1 VGEKMYL
8 LDTNVLMRYPSVLN
22 AFEGEIVIS
31 IRVLE
36 ELDGLKKNLNPEV
49 AYEARRASHKIFE
62 QGNKIIF
69 ELKRNDRLSTDDDLI
84 RLAKKN
90 KYTLISNDL
99 NVIIKCNAKKVKCQ
113 RYDKVQTDYTGVKY
127 INLELDDNLYNEEL
141 EKLFEDKTPPFPMRE
156 NEFIIVKDQSQN
168 PVCDFIFQKGELKQL
183 GEHSIYTDYVGKV
196 YPRNLEQDCLM
207 ELLYNKK
214 VSVLAA
220 LGQYG
225 TGKSYLL
232 TSFALQ
238 QLDKGRINKIV
249 YVPNNSIVENS
260 RELGILPGETID
272 KELAYMGPIL
282 DIVGEIRARE
292 MVMKGQIEVVPLAV
306 MRGRSFANSIV
317 LVNEAQ
323 NLTTEHVK
331 LLIARCG
338 EGTRIFFD
346 GDIKQS
352 DSHVFKNKNGLK
364 LLLHLSESP
373 EYAPIFGTV
382 KLNSIERS
390 KTAQASAYLEQLL
403 I

>member
-1 VGEKMYL
+1 MYL
-8 LDTNVLMRYPSVLN
+8 LDTNVLMKYPSVLN
-22 AFEGEIVIS
+22 TYEGEIVIS

-36 ELDGLKKNLNPEV
+36 ELDGLKKNANPEV
-49 AYEARRASHKIFE
+49 AYEARRASHKILQ
-62 QGNKIIF
+62 QGNKIQY

-84 RLAKKN
+84 KIAKKKN
-90 KYTLISNDL
+90 YTLISNDL

-113 RYDKVQTDYTGVKY
+113 RYDKVKTDYTGVRY
-127 INLELDDNLYNEEL
+127 MEVELDEHLYNKEL
-141 EKLFEDKTPPFPMRE
+141 EHLFEQKTPPFPMRE
-156 NEFIIVKDQSQN
+156 NEFIVVKSQDKE
-168 PVCDFIFQKGELKQL
+168 PVCNFIYQKGILRQV
-183 GEHSIYTDYVGKV
+183 GEHSIVSDYVGKI

-214 VSVLAA
+214 ISIIAA

-232 TSFALQ
+232 TSFALH
-238 QLDKGRINKIV
+238 QLDKGKINKIV

-282 DIVGEIRARE
+282 DIVGEDRARH
-292 MVMKGQIEVVPLAV
+292 MVMNGQIEIVPLAV

>member
-1 VGEKMYL
+1 
-8 LDTNVLMRYPSVLN
+8 
-22 AFEGEIVIS
+22 
-31 IRVLE
+31 
-36 ELDGLKKNLNPEV
+36 
-49 AYEARRASHKIFE
+49 
-62 QGNKIIF
+62 
-69 ELKRNDRLSTDDDLI
+69 
-84 RLAKKN
+84 
-90 KYTLISNDL
+90 
-99 NVIIKCNAKKVKCQ
+99 
-113 RYDKVQTDYTGVKY
+113 
-127 INLELDDNLYNEEL
+127 
-141 EKLFEDKTPPFPMRE
+141 
-156 NEFIIVKDQSQN
+156 
-168 PVCDFIFQKGELKQL
+168 
-183 GEHSIYTDYVGKV
+183 
-196 YPRNLEQDCLM
+196 
-207 ELLYNKK
+207 
-214 VSVLAA
+214 
-220 LGQYG
+220 
-225 TGKSYLL
+225 
-232 TSFALQ
+232 
-238 QLDKGRINKIV
+238 LDKGRINKIV